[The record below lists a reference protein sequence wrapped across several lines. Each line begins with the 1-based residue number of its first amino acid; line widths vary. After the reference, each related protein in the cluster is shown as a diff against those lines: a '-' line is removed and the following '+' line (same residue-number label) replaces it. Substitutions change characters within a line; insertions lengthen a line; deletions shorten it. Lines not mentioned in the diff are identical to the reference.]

1 MTDALRILQTAIEA
15 SLIMAIII
23 VVAVFALLAW
33 GFRQAFIQSRGKDGQ
48 GPNHNEKQPNSP
60 PNK

>member
-1 MTDALRILQTAIEA
+1 MTDALQNIQTAIEA

-48 GPNHNEKQPNSP
+48 GPKNNDKR
-60 PNK
+60 